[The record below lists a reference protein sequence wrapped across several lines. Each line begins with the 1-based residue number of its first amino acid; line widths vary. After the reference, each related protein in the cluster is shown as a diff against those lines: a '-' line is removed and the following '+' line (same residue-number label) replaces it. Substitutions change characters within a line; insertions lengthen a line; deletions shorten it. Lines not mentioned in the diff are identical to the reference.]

1 MTESEWQSV
10 NKKQMNSEKLDILS
24 SYKFHRISI
33 EVISVGLAS
42 IIPAITDCM
51 EVLCSS
57 ADRS

>member
-1 MTESEWQSV
+1 
-10 NKKQMNSEKLDILS
+10 MNSEKLGILS
-24 SYKFHRISI
+24 SYKFHGISI

-42 IIPAITDCM
+42 IIPAITGCM

>member
-1 MTESEWQSV
+1 
-10 NKKQMNSEKLDILS
+10 MNSEKLGILS
-24 SYKFHRISI
+24 SYKFHGISI